1 MLDDVQSSIIL
12 KKSLCCIISE
22 NVAMIILI
30 VLDAENANNE
40 IIHTMW
46 LKE

>member
-22 NVAMIILI
+22 NVAMMI
-30 VLDAENANNE
+30 DAENANNE